1 MILMSLQVLGIHLE
15 SHVYKHLLEGSP
27 VVWFKGV
34 LGHRDLAAVAS
45 TSVKHWDT
53 GIQTKDAMSTSLH
66 YAYRRLGRG
75 YLGVLHKGG
84 VTVVLSTSFSSL

>member
-66 YAYRRLGRG
+66 LEDSAEGTWVFCTREG
-75 YLGVLHKGG
+75 
-84 VTVVLSTSFSSL
+84 SQWF